1 MKRITALSLAVV
13 ASIACLLSTPAFAGT
28 QNLRG
33 INWADPSGNGESSTP
48 VEPSGLT
55 ISMTASAAASKATAI
70 ATAVLASKGTTVR
83 MPITYGTTSSSTYWP
98 KYQAAIN
105 ALVSKGCTVILC
117 WWSPSGGTV
126 NNQTQWYA
134 MWDKVNA
141 VYKNNSKVKYEPIN
155 EPYGYSSANLRT
167 LYAAFLARYGNASQK
182 YILDGTGY
190 ATGVTA
196 IGSDSRFNNQ
206 LIGFHSYHWF
216 WTSVTDV
223 GNWYAYY
230 TVNASAVGSYASR
243 TVITE
248 MGVQTVGRN
257 VDFWWHWEQG
267 TPQDVSFLTG
277 TCAYVYDNA
286 MGSIQWSGVNDV
298 DSYRWFWSSSNLTE
312 TRSDVQGMFRWSWH
326 Q

>member
-1 MKRITALSLAVV
+1 MKRITTLSLAV
-13 ASIACLLSTPAFAGT
+13 ATFIGCLLSTSAFAAT

-33 INWADPSGNGESSTP
+33 MNWADPNGNEENSTP

-83 MPITYGTTSSSTYWP
+83 MPITYSTTSSSAYWP

-105 ALVSKGCTVILC
+105 ALVSKGCNVILC
-117 WWSPSGGTV
+117 WWSPSGGRV
-126 NNQTQWYA
+126 NNSTQWYA
-134 MWDKVNA
+134 MWDKVNS

-155 EPYGYSSANLRT
+155 EPFGYNATDLRT
-167 LYAAFLARYGNASQK
+167 LYAAFLSHYGNTAQK

-190 ATGVTA
+190 AQGIA
-196 IGSDSRFNNQ
+196 DIGSDSRFNNQ
-206 LIGFHSYHWF
+206 LLGWHSYWWF
-216 WTSVTDV
+216 WGISNQGDWTQFYGVCQSF
-223 GNWYAYY
+223 
-230 TVNASAVGSYASR
+230 VGSYASR

-257 VDFWWHWEQG
+257 VNFWWQWQQG
-267 TPQDVSFLTG
+267 TEVDVSYLTG
-277 TCAYVYDNA
+277 TCAYVFDNNI
-286 MGSIQWSGVNDV
+286 GSIAWSGVNDV
-298 DSYRWFWSSSNLTE
+298 DSYRWYNSNSNLTE
-312 TRSDVQGMFRWSWH
+312 TRTDVQGMFRYSWH